1 MKDYFKSHLKLLDFS
16 DEYFRDISHGTLKVK
31 KNNNREKSLSCQET
45 ESILNSFKVILI
57 KAYIMYNVRYQST
70 KIYKTFLYANIQS
83 VKTGIN
89 IVDKFKRYVKI
100 VLCKTPNHYC
110 MLFTLIFLKINS
122 LVNF

>member
-70 KIYKTFLYANIQS
+70 KIYKTFLYANDQS

-100 VLCKTPNHYC
+100 V
-110 MLFTLIFLKINS
+110 
-122 LVNF
+122 